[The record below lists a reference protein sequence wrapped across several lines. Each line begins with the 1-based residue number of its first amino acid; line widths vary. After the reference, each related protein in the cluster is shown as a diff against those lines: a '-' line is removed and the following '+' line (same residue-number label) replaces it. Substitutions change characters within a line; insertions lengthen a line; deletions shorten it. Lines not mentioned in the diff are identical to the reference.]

1 MTSYVSPI
9 HAVVAQS
16 VERGTV
22 NPKVIGSIPID
33 GAKTLSSV
41 R

>member
-1 MTSYVSPI
+1 MSRQFK
-9 HAVVAQS
+9 AVVAQS

-33 GAKTLSSV
+33 GANVTLF
-41 R
+41 